1 MNRAAASTLAI
12 FECLVRHKEG
22 LTLTELA
29 RTLDLPTST
38 THELIRTLV
47 DLGYVER
54 NIKTRRFRPS
64 LKLLDLGQTYL
75 HDMDLYV
82 ASVPLLGPLSLAL
95 DGVATVA
102 VFHRAQG
109 MVVAIAE
116 EGGVSN
122 SRMIR
127 QNATWWHSVL
137 HCGSTGKVFL
147 ANLTHEEVERILDRV
162 GTPQF
167 TPYTITDRSKLR
179 KELQQIREC
188 GYALD
193 RQEVALGRACI
204 AVPVEVRQVQ
214 LGALSLR
221 ITPPERL
228 QDDFIHHAV
237 EVMRKTAASI
247 ANGIA
252 QSSDLAPEDDDRGY
266 NAVRENAPATPVLSR
281 NNK

>member
-12 FECLVRHKEG
+12 LECLVRHKEG
-22 LTLTELA
+22 LTLTQLA
-29 RTLDLPTST
+29 RTLNLPTST

-47 DLGYVER
+47 QLGYVQR
-54 NIKTRRFRPS
+54 NSKTRHFKPS

-82 ASVPLLGPLSLAL
+82 ASVPLLGPLSRML

-127 QNATWWHSVL
+127 QNATWWRSVL
-137 HCGSTGKVFL
+137 HCGATGKAFL
-147 ANLTHEEVERILDRV
+147 ANLTDEEVGRILDRV

-167 TPYTITDRSKLR
+167 TPYTITDRLKLR
-179 KELQQIREC
+179 QELDQIRKC

-193 RQEVALGRACI
+193 REEVALGRACI
-204 AVPVEVRQVQ
+204 AVPITVREVQ
-214 LGALSLR
+214 LGALSIR
-221 ITPPERL
+221 VTPERL
-228 QDDFIHHAV
+228 QEDFVRHAV
-237 EVMRKTAASI
+237 EVLRKTADSI

-252 QSSDLAPEDDDRGY
+252 QESDVSTEDNEKSDERTFAEKRSSILTR
-266 NAVRENAPATPVLSR
+266 
-281 NNK
+281 